1 MGIVYIATNRENGKQ
16 YIGYTSRT
24 LSQRIREHKSHT
36 KNSIFHSALRKYG
49 IEMFQFEKLYES
61 DDLFLLDLRQGYQN
75 AQWISVPVLG
85 KTPGRRYGHSIAFS
99 PPYLVI
105 FGGNVGSEPTND

>member
-1 MGIVYIATNRENGKQ
+1 MAELLVVLLGGGSLA
-16 YIGYTSRT
+16 
-24 LSQRIREHKSHT
+24 
-36 KNSIFHSALRKYG
+36 
-49 IEMFQFEKLYES
+49 S